1 MTSHTSA
8 AYCRQARRTP
18 APPSTALTAWN
29 PPRMFP
35 LARVKSIL
43 LSPRTG
49 WPVIDAEAAT
59 VRGIY
64 RDYLVW
70 LAAIPAIAGFIGL
83 SVIGVGGLGVT
94 FRVPVLQG
102 LMNAVLGMAMMLATV
117 WVMAWI
123 VDALAPR
130 FQARKDF
137 TSAFKLVAYASTAS
151 MVSGLSY
158 LLSAMPF
165 LMILGALY
173 GLYLLYLGLPVLMR
187 CPPGRALPYTAVIL
201 VCGFLVNLVGGFL
214 TAALV
219 PSFGQTAGADLRIE
233 TPRGSVSVDTGKM
246 EAMAKRIEESS
257 RKVEEASRSG
267 DPAAVGRAANDAMA
281 AVAGALGGATGGR
294 TPVAPAD
301 LKAVLPETLAD
312 LPRGKWESS
321 GGSAAGVTLT
331 SAKARYGEGARRI
344 DLEITDP
351 GTLAGIAAIVGQL
364 ATGERESAERL
375 EKTYRSGRHM
385 ARERT
390 DRGSGNTEFTLS
402 LDNGLIVEARGH
414 GVDVAA
420 LKGAVD
426 GLDLARLESLAKA
439 RP

>member
-43 LSPRTG
+43 LSPRTE

-219 PSFGQTAGADLRIE
+219 PSFGQNAGADLRIE